1 VDWKVTCIS
10 LTLHNYL
17 KDSKQK
23 IWSVRLQRET
33 TPTGKSEFF
42 LHFIREDVI
51 MAKKKVAD
59 LLVDVLAESGVRQ
72 VYGVSGDSL
81 NGITDSIRTS
91 KRIQWIHVRHE
102 ETAAFAA
109 GAEAHLTG
117 KLAVCAGS
125 CGPGNLHLINGLY
138 DCHRSR
144 VPVLAIAAQIPS
156 NEIGS
161 GYFQETHPEH
171 LFAQCSNYCELISQP
186 EQMPRVLEIAMQT
199 AISRRGVSVISMPGD
214 IALRDAVEGP
224 RLHFPPPTPT
234 VCPSDEEIATLAK
247 LLNKSKKITIFGG
260 AGCAGAHEELIEL
273 AGKLNAP
280 IVHAMRGKEYIEYD
294 NPFDV
299 GMTGLL
305 GFSSG
310 YHAMMNCDLLLMI
323 GTDFPYQQFF
333 PKDATIV
340 QIDVRGEQ
348 LGRRTKVD
356 YGFVGDTKTTLRA
369 LRPKLNQND
378 NDKHLKASL
387 AHYKNARK
395 GLDELA
401 TEGSGK
407 KPIHPQYVVR
417 ALDELAAKDAIF
429 SCDVGTPTIWAARY
443 LTMNGKRRLLGSF
456 NHGSMAN
463 ALPQAIGAQV
473 SHPGRQVVSLSGD
486 GGLAMLMGDLLSLQ
500 QLQTPVKII
509 VFKNNSLAF
518 VELEMKAAGIL
529 DFGTDLRNPNF
540 AKMAEGA
547 GLLGLT
553 AETPAQVRPMI
564 AQALK
569 YDGPALVE
577 VLVNRQELSMPPTV
591 TAEQVK
597 GFSLFALKAVLSGRG
612 EEIVDLARVNV
623 FR

>member
-1 VDWKVTCIS
+1 
-10 LTLHNYL
+10 
-17 KDSKQK
+17 
-23 IWSVRLQRET
+23 
-33 TPTGKSEFF
+33 
-42 LHFIREDVI
+42 
-51 MAKKKVAD
+51 MAKKRVAE
-59 LLVDVLAESGVRQ
+59 LLVDVLAEAGVRRI
-72 VYGVSGDSL
+72 YGVSGDSL
-81 NGITDSIRTS
+81 NGITDSIRA
-91 KRIQWIHVRHE
+91 KKQIQWIHVRHE

-117 KLAVCAGS
+117 RLAVCAGS

-171 LFAQCSNYCELISQP
+171 LFAQCSHYCELVSQA

-199 AISRRGVSVISMPGD
+199 ALSRRGVSVVAIPGD
-214 IALRDAVEGP
+214 VALRDAVEQEP
-224 RLHFPPPTPT
+224 RMHFPPPKPT
-234 VCPSDEEIATLAK
+234 VCPSEVEIAALAK
-247 LLNKSKKITIFGG
+247 ILNKSKKITILGG
-260 AGCAGAHEELIEL
+260 AGCAGAHAELIEL

-280 IVHAMRGKEYIEYD
+280 IVHAMRGKEFIEYD

-310 YHAMMNCDLLLMI
+310 YHAMMNSDLLLMI
-323 GTDFPYQQFF
+323 GTDFPYEPFF
-333 PKDATIV
+333 PKHATIV
-340 QIDVRGEQ
+340 QIDIRGEQ

-356 YGFVGDTKTTLRA
+356 YGFVGDTKATLRA
-369 LRPKLNQND
+369 LLPKLDQND
-378 NDKHLKASL
+378 NSKHLKASVE
-387 AHYKNARK
+387 HYRKARK

-401 TEGSGK
+401 TDGSGK

-417 ALDELAAKDAIF
+417 VLDELAARDAIF

-443 LTMNGKRRLLGSF
+443 LTMNGERRLLGSF

-486 GGLAMLMGDLLSLQ
+486 GGFAMLLGDVLSLR
-500 QLQTPVKII
+500 QLNAPVKII
-509 VFKNNSLAF
+509 VFKNDSLAF

-529 DFGTDLRNPNF
+529 DFGTDLLNPNF

-553 AETPAQVRPMI
+553 AELPAQVRPMI
-564 AQALK
+564 AQALRH
-569 YDGPALVE
+569 DGPALVE
-577 VLVNRQELSMPPTV
+577 VVVDRQELSMPPTI

-612 EEIVDLARVNV
+612 DEIIDLAKVNL